1 VPCLNW
7 PGKEQE
13 KKKDVFWEKS
23 KLFRTQDAKL
33 LKVLA
38 GLIYYEVFWWS
49 LKTFAFYFCSV
60 LFHYADSFS
69 TCLEHKSDT
78 PCKVKVKQS
87 LYSQV
92 VV

>member
-13 KKKDVFWEKS
+13 KTKYVFWEKS

-38 GLIYYEVFWWS
+38 GLIYYE
-49 LKTFAFYFCSV
+49 AFGG
-60 LFHYADSFS
+60 L
-69 TCLEHKSDT
+69 
-78 PCKVKVKQS
+78 
-87 LYSQV
+87 
-92 VV
+92 